1 MNHIK
6 EIEQKIVRSDQRLN
20 EIVKAL
26 SGKEEKVVFTNGCF
40 DILHKGHVQYLAQAA
55 DLGNV
60 FFIGLNSDESVKRI
74 KGPNRPIQDEDSRAY
89 TIAALSFV
97 DFVVFFNEN
106 TPYELIKKVRPD
118 ILVKGADYKAED
130 IVGYDIVMAKGG
142 RVETIDF
149 VPGYSTSAIEAKI
162 RGNK

>member
-97 DFVVFFNEN
+97 DFVVLFNEN

-162 RGNK
+162 RGDK

>member
-97 DFVVFFNEN
+97 DFVVLFNEN

>member
-26 SGKEEKVVFTNGCF
+26 SGKEKKVVFTNGCF

-162 RGNK
+162 RGDK

>member
-97 DFVVFFNEN
+97 DFVVLFNEN

-142 RVETIDF
+142 RVENYRFCSRIF
-149 VPGYSTSAIEAKI
+149 NFGH
-162 RGNK
+162 RGQNKRR